1 MNNNK
6 YKITKDISNKIFRNY
21 RELCKELN
29 WDITTGKSKMAQM
42 KVIKG
47 NYRTEQKGNSII
59 IKEKLSFKSNI
70 IYNNIEDFYETTF
83 KDIENFDKEKKLSL
97 KNNIIYNIY
106 NNININ
112 NIDDFCETTFEGNEK
127 LSQYDRIE
135 AFKEIQDIKKIIQL
149 VETNDRN
156 SKYLGNNI
164 IIYLYYM
171 KQGEGNEYVTYTS
184 RQLSDF
190 GFIKQGVTPDYSN
203 STLSEGRDPM
213 YHCISKE
220 TIDCISRF
228 TDKSVNSLV
237 HEVYTFILDRFKR
250 LMRKSYEKT
259 IDVKSREDVIDFSKT
274 EIEAFLKAFGNTTNL
289 MHMRDGIFGVDK
301 DGTEH
306 ELSRKEEAEYD
317 KIKTKVFSFFNIPC
331 LGLKKNVQL
340 FRGKIGQIYA
350 HIQQCCEETLGY
362 RVCKRKIFF
371 SPMKDLRIFKIT
383 EEDMIKAR
391 NDNNMKMK
399 ETVKKFFA
407 KKYSSDV
414 GTLKAINL
422 VIDEIM
428 LI

>member
-1 MNNNK
+1 MNNK
-6 YKITKDISNKIFRNY
+6 YKITKDISNRTFKNY
-21 RELCKELN
+21 RQLCKELN

-42 KVIKG
+42 KVIKR
-47 NYRTEQKGNSII
+47 NYITEQKGNSII
-59 IKEKLSFKSNI
+59 IKQKLSLNNNI
-70 IYNNIEDFYETTF
+70 IYNNIEDF
-83 KDIENFDKEKKLSL
+83 
-97 KNNIIYNIY
+97 
-106 NNININ
+106 
-112 NIDDFCETTFEGNEK
+112 CETTFEDNDK
-127 LSQYDRIE
+127 LSTFDRIE
-135 AFKEIQDIKKIIQL
+135 VLKEIQDIKKIIQL
-149 VETNDRN
+149 VDTKDRN

-190 GFIKQGVTPDYSN
+190 GFIKQGVVPDYSN

-213 YHCISKE
+213 YN
-220 TIDCISRF
+220 CISREIEDYILTF
-228 TDKSVNSLV
+228 ADKSVNSLV

-250 LMRKSYEKT
+250 LMRRSYEKT
-259 IDVKSREDVIDFSKT
+259 VDVKSREDVIDFSKT
-274 EIEAFLKAFGNTTNL
+274 EIEAFLKAFSNTTNL
-289 MHMRDGIFGVDK
+289 MHMRDGIFGIDK
-301 DGTEH
+301 DGNEH

-331 LGLKKNVQL
+331 LGLKRNAQL

-350 HIQQCCEETLGY
+350 HIQQCCEESLGY

-383 EEDMIKAR
+383 EEDMLKAKK
-391 NDNNMKMK
+391 DNNLKMK

-407 KKYSSDV
+407 KKYENNSN
-414 GTLKAINL
+414 TLKAIDL
-422 VIDEIM
+422 IIDEIM